1 MVLRTKMPKTE
12 LPNREQCF
20 DDIKLPY
27 SERSKVYYARDIF
40 DSVIY
45 FSTVFDQQGLPNSDR
60 IHKNLTLAVIEY
72 AKKDNVFE
80 NSYFLNFLKRL
91 SRLSPLETWDIFK
104 DMVCKSVGD
113 MRFIINTDYN
123 LFDRDVTNALL
134 YILEPEESSDSLGEI
149 DHIYRFDDHYNSAIV
164 SVISSTTYM
173 QEKRREH
180 VKKNVL
186 SNLKDPEIRDVI
198 DLGKLLRKYINNG
211 IGS

>member
-72 AKKDNVFE
+72 AKKDNVF
-80 NSYFLNFLKRL
+80 
-91 SRLSPLETWDIFK
+91 
-104 DMVCKSVGD
+104 
-113 MRFIINTDYN
+113 
-123 LFDRDVTNALL
+123 
-134 YILEPEESSDSLGEI
+134 
-149 DHIYRFDDHYNSAIV
+149 
-164 SVISSTTYM
+164 
-173 QEKRREH
+173 
-180 VKKNVL
+180 
-186 SNLKDPEIRDVI
+186 
-198 DLGKLLRKYINNG
+198 
-211 IGS
+211 